1 MILPAQ
7 SIWRNLYER
16 LIQRNI
22 YKSEHNCSFQG
33 RDWMREPPPPM
44 MSAPMMM
51 DRRKVMIAAVIA
63 LGLLFLMIGAI
74 LVDVS
79 KMVVINETQEAAAAR
94 ANLGTVWGPAG
105 AHFGIFLLVLGSFAA
120 AVYVEDL
127 DVFVRLFLLIVAFVA
142 LLLFLANSPTIFG

>member
-7 SIWRNLYER
+7 SILRNLYEL

-51 DRRKVMIAAVIA
+51 DRKKIMSAAVIA

-74 LVDVS
+74 LGDVS
-79 KMVVINETQEAAAAR
+79 RTAPRPGEAADAALV
-94 ANLGTVWGPAG
+94 ATGLAHVWG
-105 AHFGIFLLVLGSFAA
+105 
-120 AVYVEDL
+120 
-127 DVFVRLFLLIVAFVA
+127 A
-142 LLLFLANSPTIFG
+142 LSQ

>member
-1 MILPAQ
+1 MPRGRSIQGSSGSDSWIMPAILPCG
-7 SIWRNLYER
+7 SILRNLYEW

-51 DRRKVMIAAVIA
+51 DRKKIMIAAVIA
-63 LGLLFLMIGAI
+63 LGLLFLMVGAM
-74 LVDVS
+74 LVDLS

-94 ANLGTVWGPAG
+94 ANLGTVWG
-105 AHFGIFLLVLGSFAA
+105 
-120 AVYVEDL
+120 
-127 DVFVRLFLLIVAFVA
+127 
-142 LLLFLANSPTIFG
+142 

>member
-7 SIWRNLYER
+7 SILRNLYER

-51 DRRKVMIAAVIA
+51 DRRKIMIAAVIA

-79 KMVVINETQEAAAAR
+79 RTAPRPAEPPDGGLASAGLRN
-94 ANLGTVWGPAG
+94 VW
-105 AHFGIFLLVLGSFAA
+105 
-120 AVYVEDL
+120 
-127 DVFVRLFLLIVAFVA
+127 
-142 LLLFLANSPTIFG
+142 

>member
-33 RDWMREPPPPM
+33 RDWMREPPPPL

-51 DRRKVMIAAVIA
+51 DRRKIIIAALIA
-63 LGLLFLMIGAI
+63 LGLLFFMIGPI
-74 LVDVS
+74 LADVA
-79 KMVVINETQEAAAAR
+79 KMFVTNETREPAAAR
-94 ANLGTVWGPAG
+94 QNLGPGGGPAPPNS
-105 AHFGIFLLVLGSFAA
+105 GS
-120 AVYVEDL
+120 
-127 DVFVRLFLLIVAFVA
+127 
-142 LLLFLANSPTIFG
+142 